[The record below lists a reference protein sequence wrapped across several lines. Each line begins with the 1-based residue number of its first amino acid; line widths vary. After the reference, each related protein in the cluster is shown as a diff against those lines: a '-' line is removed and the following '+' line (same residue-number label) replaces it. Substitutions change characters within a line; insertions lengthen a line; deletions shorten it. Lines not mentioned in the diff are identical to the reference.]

1 MSNLLGDVMAELKRV
16 RGTGDWNSAFSRW
29 ESANFKPMVH
39 GIALP
44 LALVSS
50 LFLASIVQAGD
61 LSEGGNSS
69 LPSAEQYHPMEM
81 AGLTSGGLKLD
92 TAPMPGNLINPQIT
106 RNKLRQAGFILPET
120 ASVASIIGSVRP
132 SDSMATGNLV
142 YVDIGKQQG
151 VVEGDLFTIFTKDQ
165 LVRHP
170 TELVESPS
178 AGLYYERPLAQPSQ
192 TYFTPIGRPV
202 GYMVVILGTLEI
214 IEATD
219 SMSKAIVQESFS
231 SIPLGSLI
239 TPYQETAT
247 PVTRQT
253 PKENMSLEGTIVAIK
268 DNKYSGALADIVYAD
283 VGSNDNVSPG
293 DRFEAYII
301 PEALTTVWNH
311 SDPLR
316 KPLMPEVV
324 AQLQVLA
331 TEGDTATLYVE
342 KNTDAVEVGQR
353 IRYKPV
359 TGISPVPNVA
369 SLAEAPTYVM
379 EEGFKEEG
387 LGEEGFPASNGDV
400 SDDEIAEPSPFARQD
415 EDEAGSAGEGE
426 AGAESD
432 GSAEA
437 LADAGASAGAQA
449 DEAKLLA
456 FHPTT
461 ELKDILFKF
470 DRFDLDETSI
480 TILKNN
486 AQFLKEHPTVKIQIQ
501 GHSDER
507 GTNNY
512 NLALGERRS
521 TSIKNFLVAQGVEP
535 DRIFVLSYGE
545 EKPFCFESNEI
556 CWQENR
562 RAHFMVTEENGESK
576 F

>member
-1 MSNLLGDVMAELKRV
+1 
-16 RGTGDWNSAFSRW
+16 
-29 ESANFKPMVH
+29 
-39 GIALP
+39 
-44 LALVSS
+44 
-50 LFLASIVQAGD
+50 
-61 LSEGGNSS
+61 
-69 LPSAEQYHPMEM
+69 
-81 AGLTSGGLKLD
+81 
-92 TAPMPGNLINPQIT
+92 
-106 RNKLRQAGFILPET
+106 
-120 ASVASIIGSVRP
+120 
-132 SDSMATGNLV
+132 
-142 YVDIGKQQG
+142 
-151 VVEGDLFTIFTKDQ
+151 
-165 LVRHP
+165 
-170 TELVESPS
+170 
-178 AGLYYERPLAQPSQ
+178 
-192 TYFTPIGRPV
+192 
-202 GYMVVILGTLEI
+202 
-214 IEATD
+214 
-219 SMSKAIVQESFS
+219 
-231 SIPLGSLI
+231 
-239 TPYQETAT
+239 
-247 PVTRQT
+247 
-253 PKENMSLEGTIVAIK
+253 
-268 DNKYSGALADIVYAD
+268 
-283 VGSNDNVSPG
+283 
-293 DRFEAYII
+293 
-301 PEALTTVWNH
+301 
-311 SDPLR
+311 
-316 KPLMPEVV
+316 
-324 AQLQVLA
+324 
-331 TEGDTATLYVE
+331 
-342 KNTDAVEVGQR
+342 
-353 IRYKPV
+353 
-359 TGISPVPNVA
+359 
-369 SLAEAPTYVM
+369 M

-545 EKPFCFESNEI
+545 EKPFCFESNET

-562 RAHFMVTEENGESK
+562 RAHFMVTEEHGESK